1 MAKGKRSTALF
12 DVMHAARKPASD
24 PPGGFAIPKWWGKRA
39 TKTVPTAPANPP
51 PPPTADSPAIVSPI
65 IEEPNQLPE
74 IQPTMRIVSET
85 PTADEPVLVDPIER
99 EVRFKLSYGGA
110 AAAACVLILILVI
123 AYLIGTRSQPVETG
137 KLIPPVGDNT
147 HTDASGL
154 LAAVTP
160 APIAPA
166 PAPVTDVPVSPVAPS
181 ALPVAPPAATDSAGR
196 QIGKH
201 YVIAQSYPDK
211 DIAIKAC
218 DVLNKA
224 GIPCTVIKGLPGW
237 ASDSWYSV
245 VGTKA
250 FDHIQ
255 SNDDLM
261 KYENAMQSA
270 GAQFAGKS
278 AFNRFD
284 PKEYKWRALADQAD
298 VVQ

>member
-1 MAKGKRSTALF
+1 
-12 DVMHAARKPASD
+12 
-24 PPGGFAIPKWWGKRA
+24 
-39 TKTVPTAPANPP
+39 
-51 PPPTADSPAIVSPI
+51 
-65 IEEPNQLPE
+65 
-74 IQPTMRIVSET
+74 MRIVSEA
-85 PTADEPVLVDPIER
+85 PSSDEPLQVDPIER

-110 AAAACVLILILVI
+110 AAAAFVLIIVLLI

-137 KLIPPVGDNT
+137 KLIPTVTDNT

-160 APIAPA
+160 TPITPTSAPVAEAPITPA
-166 PAPVTDVPVSPVAPS
+166 IAS
-181 ALPVAPPAATDSAGR
+181 ALPAAPAVASSSGR

-211 DIAIKAC
+211 DIAIKAR

-245 VGTKA
+245 VGTRA

-255 SNDDLM
+255 SNDDLTA
-261 KYENAMQSA
+261 YEDAMQSA

-284 PKEYKWRALADQAD
+284 PKEYKWRALADEAD

>member
-24 PPGGFAIPKWWGKRA
+24 PPGGFAMPKWWGQRA
-39 TKTVPTAPANPP
+39 NKTVPTAPTTPP
-51 PPPTADSPAIVSPI
+51 APAAADSPATDSPI
-65 IEEPNQLPE
+65 IEEPINAPQ
-74 IQPTMRIVSET
+74 IQPTMRIVSEA
-85 PTADEPVLVDPIER
+85 PAADEPVLVDPVER

-110 AAAACVLILILVI
+110 AAAAFVLILVLVI

-137 KLIPPVGDNT
+137 KLIPPVGDNV

-154 LAAVTP
+154 LAAVAPTPITPTP
-160 APIAPA
+160 APVADVPVAPAIASVFPVAPA
-166 PAPVTDVPVSPVAPS
+166 PAA
-181 ALPVAPPAATDSAGR
+181 SAGR

-237 ASDSWYSV
+237 ASDSWFSV
-245 VGTKA
+245 VGTKP

-255 SNDDLM
+255 SNDDLTN
-261 KYENAMQSA
+261 YENAMQSA

-284 PKEYKWRALADQAD
+284 PKEYKWRALADEAD